1 MSAAPHKTHP
11 PARGLTRAEIRHR
24 LAVPREVRPRGDD
37 ATAQRLLESPD
48 VQPFDRAKHDP
59 ANWGGALGVG
69 LPGKLAP
76 LRREGVVRT
85 PAAVLVPLVEHAQG
99 FTVLFTQR
107 TAGLKSH
114 AGQISFPGGRM
125 EPGDADADAGA
136 LRETAEEIGLAA
148 RHIEVLGP
156 LDPYWTVT
164 NYEVMPVVAAITPPF
179 DLALDP
185 AEVADVF
192 EVPLSFFLDT
202 RNHQIHSRTI
212 GEGKARAYYAMPYGD
227 RYIWG
232 ATAGMLVNLYE
243 VLTAGG

>member
-11 PARGLTRAEIRHR
+11 PESALTRAEIRRR
-24 LAVPREVRPRGDD
+24 LARPREARPRGDD
-37 ATAQRLLESPD
+37 ATAHRLLESPH

-59 ANWGGALGVG
+59 ANWGG
-69 LPGKLAP
+69 LPGKLP
-76 LRREGVVRT
+76 PQRRESAVRT
-85 PAAVLVPLVEHAQG
+85 PAAVLVPLVEHSSG

-107 TAGLKSH
+107 TAGLKAH
-114 AGQISFPGGRM
+114 GGQISFPGGRM

-148 RHIEVLGP
+148 RHIEVLGH

-164 NYEVMPVVAAITPPF
+164 NFEVTPVVAAITPPF

-192 EVPLSFFLDT
+192 EVPLAFFLDA

-243 VLTAGG
+243 VLTA